1 MSHEPQWLEPDY
13 DEKHQQDLAP
23 LLGEGELSLQ
33 DPEAPPAAATEDTLA
48 SPPSNYGATADEP
61 AAGGKK
67 PKSIVVPRGSKA
79 TADDASA
86 ATKESQSAI
95 SQLALKPHVP
105 PQNPCLWLFHLL
117 QGLAT
122 ITSFLLLVSQ
132 LLPLVMPSSKVTHPD
147 ILSAILK
154 VYVSLICLA
163 FIIVEAE
170 LPVPFMRDSTLL
182 NAFWS
187 RGFIYSFIG
196 LVCTTEAYSE
206 RVDDLI
212 THSSQRFYIG
222 WVAIFMQVVAWMM
235 FGIGAVY
242 MGLGITCMRGLRD
255 RMKQKERDMW
265 KQYRDDM
272 RVWKQQSHK

>member
-1 MSHEPQWLEPDY
+1 M
-13 DEKHQQDLAP
+13 
-23 LLGEGELSLQ
+23 LGQGELSLQ
-33 DPEAPPAAATEDTLA
+33 DPEAPPTTAEDKLA
-48 SPPSNYGATADEP
+48 DYGATSDEP
-61 AAGGKK
+61 SAAAAGGKK
-67 PKSIVVPRGSKA
+67 KSKSIVVPKGKTKKGGA
-79 TADDASA
+79 TTADDASG
-86 ATKESQSAI
+86 ATRESQSVI
-95 SQLALKPHVP
+95 SQLAAKPHVP

-122 ITSFLLLVSQ
+122 ITSLLLLVSQ
-132 LLPLVMPSSKVTHPD
+132 LLPLVMPNSKVTHPD
-147 ILSAILK
+147 ILSSILK

-163 FIIVEAE
+163 FVIVEAE
-170 LPVPFMRDSTLL
+170 LPVPFVRNSTLL
-182 NAFWS
+182 NNYLS
-187 RGFIYSFIG
+187 RGFIYTFVG

-222 WVAIFMQVVAWMM
+222 WVAIFMQVVAWTM

-242 MGLGITCMRGLRD
+242 MLLGITCMRRLRD

-272 RVWKQQSHK
+272 RAWKERHK